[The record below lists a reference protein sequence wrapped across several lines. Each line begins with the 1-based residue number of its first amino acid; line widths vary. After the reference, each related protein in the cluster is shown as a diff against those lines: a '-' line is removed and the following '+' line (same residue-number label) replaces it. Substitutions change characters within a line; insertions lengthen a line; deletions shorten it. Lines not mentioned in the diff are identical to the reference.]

1 MANFVLPFLMPML
14 LGRTIDLRTYTVGGN
29 IYDDA
34 DYVETSAKSTNAT
47 YHVLQDDVFPYSYF
61 GLPAD
66 VVIRIKS
73 NILSSGSGALGL
85 DGLLKDTS
93 WKYNSVIV
101 SVTAMHS
108 TVQRKLKPD
117 AQLLTDWEK
126 KVPSSQTHY
135 ASTLFYGGWM
145 VVLFRLQCDIPS
157 DVQAVRKSL
166 TDTIGAVGN
175 LDDTSVGLWEKALKA
190 LEENEDIR
198 GNVRPSTH
206 VYSTTS
212 LQEEV
217 TSPESLLKAISDFK
231 EAVGS
236 TGQPLFMD
244 LKPLKDLSDK
254 FDAVEENT
262 EALEL
267 LEELDQMYD
276 DIKLTKVSMMRWITE
291 TGKDFSDEEEEK
303 INSLLSKINNCLRAF
318 IKVGQEASLFKKMDR
333 SIIEAAHDKYADG
346 LVDGIATYNLAYR
359 RLKEDLDS
367 VCQKSFLHKIK
378 GLLRVYDYEMIK
390 KGQVDGG
397 IEECRKL
404 CIAESRCRSIG
415 YADHLSEL
423 DLATGRY
430 FKREK
435 QCWIYFRSTS
445 TAVVNTPSGW
455 SGDMGVYDRNCY

>member
-1 MANFVLPFLMPML
+1 
-14 LGRTIDLRTYTVGGN
+14 
-29 IYDDA
+29 
-34 DYVETSAKSTNAT
+34 
-47 YHVLQDDVFPYSYF
+47 
-61 GLPAD
+61 
-66 VVIRIKS
+66 
-73 NILSSGSGALGL
+73 
-85 DGLLKDTS
+85 
-93 WKYNSVIV
+93 
-101 SVTAMHS
+101 
-108 TVQRKLKPD
+108 
-117 AQLLTDWEK
+117 
-126 KVPSSQTHY
+126 
-135 ASTLFYGGWM
+135 
-145 VVLFRLQCDIPS
+145 
-157 DVQAVRKSL
+157 
-166 TDTIGAVGN
+166 
-175 LDDTSVGLWEKALKA
+175 LWEKALKA

-244 LKPLKDLSDK
+244 LKPLKELSDK

-359 RLKEDLDS
+359 RLKEDL
-367 VCQKSFLHKIK
+367 
-378 GLLRVYDYEMIK
+378 GM
-390 KGQVDGG
+390 
-397 IEECRKL
+397 
-404 CIAESRCRSIG
+404 
-415 YADHLSEL
+415 
-423 DLATGRY
+423 
-430 FKREK
+430 
-435 QCWIYFRSTS
+435 
-445 TAVVNTPSGW
+445 
-455 SGDMGVYDRNCY
+455 